1 MQKIFQIHKWL
12 SLIFSVPLIIMAI
25 TGFMLAIA
33 PDHHQKSSLKNSS
46 LLPVFEILDQQ
57 RREHPEAQFMRANFS
72 DDSVM
77 LMLREKDVRLIKID
91 RASGHVLSNSKP
103 TDDIFVVAKII
114 HESFFLQ
121 GFGKNVVAISGL
133 SLFLILLSGIIY
145 SLKRLMKMRT
155 VKNLKEFH
163 IILGV
168 MSFLLL
174 GFSSATGTL
183 IEYNNFFFKDQKP
196 IAHVRPTSCTWND
209 SGSVIKSRAIGR
221 GMIMFCRPDHPY
233 ISISGKEGY
242 REYTPLNQ
250 EVLFVP
256 KADWSAQRGTRKH
269 WFVHWH
275 GGENFGKFAFT
286 YQLLTSIP
294 LLILIISG
302 LIIWF
307 RKHKRKHA

>member
-1 MQKIFQIHKWL
+1 
-12 SLIFSVPLIIMAI
+12 MAI

-33 PDHHQKSSLKNSS
+33 PKHDHSSPPKYSS

-72 DDSVM
+72 QDSVM
-77 LMLREKDVRLIKID
+77 VMLREKGVRLIKID
-91 RASGHVLSNSKP
+91 RASGHVLSNTKP
-103 TDDIFVVAKII
+103 TDDIFVLAKII

-121 GFGKNVVAISGL
+121 GFGKNLVAISGIA
-133 SLFLILLSGIIY
+133 LFIILLSGIIY

-163 IILGV
+163 IVLGV
-168 MSFLLL
+168 AALLPL
-174 GFSSATGTL
+174 VFASASGTL
-183 IEYNNFFFKDQKP
+183 IEYNNFFFADNKQIPHVKP
-196 IAHVRPTSCTWND
+196 ASCSWND
-209 SGSVIKSRAIGR
+209 SMAVVKSRANER

-233 ISISGKEGY
+233 ISISGKDGY
-242 REYTPLNQ
+242 REFTPFDL

-256 KADWSAQRGTRKH
+256 KADWSGQRGTRKH

-307 RKHKRKHA
+307 RKHKRKIA